1 MSSLFMRFPGHKAK
15 ALTLSYDDGVE
26 QDIRLISILKKHGIK
41 CTFNINS
48 GIFSPEGTIFPE
60 GQIHRRLSE
69 KAVVDLY
76 KDSGHEVAVHGLT
89 HPFLEQLPSNIA
101 SYEITQDRRN
111 LEKLFGTIIRGMAY
125 PFGTFSDE
133 VVAVLK
139 ACGIVYSR
147 TVMDTEDFRLPTD
160 WLRLPATCHHNNPRL
175 NELVDRFVTEK
186 PRWAPWL
193 FYLWGHSYEF
203 EADDNWNIIEDF
215 CAKVGGRDD
224 IWYATNIEIYDYM
237 NAHNQLQFSVDASM
251 VHNPTST
258 TLFFE
263 YNEQSYELAPGAT
276 LHLSTSAH

>member
-1 MSSLFMRFPGHKAK
+1 MRSLFMRFPGYKAK

-26 QDIRLISILKKHGIK
+26 QDIRLISILNKHGIK

-48 GIFSPEGTIFPE
+48 GLFSPEGTVFNK

-69 KAVVDLY
+69 KDAIELY

-101 SYEITQDRRN
+101 ANEIIQDRKN
-111 LEKLFGTIIRGMAY
+111 LERLYGTIIRGMAY

-139 ACGIVYSR
+139 DAGIAYSR
-147 TVMDTEDFRLPTD
+147 TVMDTEDFKLPTD
-160 WLRLPATCHHNNPRL
+160 WLRLPATCHHKNPKL
-175 NELVDRFVTEK
+175 HSLTDRFLTQSPK
-186 PRWAPWL
+186 FAPWL

-203 EADDNWNIIEDF
+203 EADDNWNVIEEF
-215 CAKVGGRDD
+215 SEKIGGKED
-224 IWYATNIEIYDYM
+224 IWYATNIEIYDYIE
-237 NAHNQLQFSVDASM
+237 AYHRLIFSVEVSM
-251 VHNPTST
+251 VHNPTAL

-263 YNEQSYELAPGAT
+263 YNNQSYAITSGDTIRLA
-276 LHLSTSAH
+276 

>member
-1 MSSLFMRFPGHKAK
+1 MSSLFMRFPGNKAK

-26 QDIRLISILKKHGIK
+26 QDVRLISILNNHGIK

-48 GIFSPEGTIFPE
+48 GLFSPEGTVFDK

-69 KAVVDLY
+69 KDVIKLY

-101 SYEITQDRRN
+101 AYEIIQDRKN
-111 LEKLFGTIIRGMAY
+111 LERLFGTIIRGMAY

-139 ACGIVYSR
+139 AAGIVYSR

-160 WLRLPATCHHNNPRL
+160 WLRLPATCHHKNPKL
-175 NELVDRFVTEK
+175 NALTDRFLTQI
-186 PRWAPWL
+186 PMSAPWL

-203 EADDNWNIIEDF
+203 EADNNWNVIEEF
-215 CAKVGGRDD
+215 AKRIGGRED
-224 IWYATNIEIYDYM
+224 IWYATNIQIYDYM
-237 NAHNQLQFSVDASM
+237 EAYQRLLFSVEALI
-251 VHNPTST
+251 VHNPTAI

-263 YNEQSYELAPGAT
+263 YDHQSYEIKPAT
-276 LHLSTSAH
+276 TLRLS